1 MIYDLGIFFES
12 FKMKFCVVLMLVKD
26 IYGYLLE
33 QFKNN
38 FYDIIL
44 FDYFK
49 VNVYYKVCLIS
60 RVLFFLKNCVMRILY
75 LENKV
80 FVS

>member
-1 MIYDLGIFFES
+1 MVICWNSLRIIF
-12 FKMKFCVVLMLVKD
+12 M
-26 IYGYLLE
+26 
-33 QFKNN
+33 
-38 FYDIIL
+38 IL